1 MCAPHLSDP
10 FMARPG
16 RALERSCGNAAW
28 LRAEMAQLE
37 RRQSHFLSRGE
48 HGCCGEKPTV
58 SHVPQRCQDSKPS
71 RDYLE
76 KEVEEERSR
85 DGIASLMKAA
95 DLGRIR
101 EEWRVRQF
109 LLRSVP
115 LRKLNEILAVPSRGF
130 TGSSV
135 QDLHSCKIQWQ
146 FFVQHIILSEWWKP
160 LQHWL
165 YQDRKF
171 HSRSLQLITIKETT
185 YYVCLHCVQGDDRS
199 EPERNI
205 HTHEV

>member
-58 SHVPQRCQDSKPS
+58 SHVPQRCQDSKPN

-109 LLRSVP
+109 CWGAFLL
-115 LRKLNEILAVPSRGF
+115 E
-130 TGSSV
+130 SSMKY
-135 QDLHSCKIQWQ
+135 LL
-146 FFVQHIILSEWWKP
+146 FLSEGS
-160 LQHWL
+160 LALL
-165 YQDRKF
+165 YKICILVKF
-171 HSRSLQLITIKETT
+171 NDNSLFSISSYQSGENPCSTGCTKTENSIAD
-185 YYVCLHCVQGDDRS
+185 YCS
-199 EPERNI
+199 
-205 HTHEV
+205 